1 MSEPTETVAVENLDQ
16 FVMVLTAWH
25 DNKCQVLKHLL
36 EIPEGSEV
44 QVSDDEPRIMT
55 GDLLAGF
62 RLGIEMALSELGTL
76 PFVAEMEDVPAAND
90 AQG

>member
-1 MSEPTETVAVENLDQ
+1 MSEPTETVAVESLDQ

-55 GDLLAGF
+55 ADLLVGF